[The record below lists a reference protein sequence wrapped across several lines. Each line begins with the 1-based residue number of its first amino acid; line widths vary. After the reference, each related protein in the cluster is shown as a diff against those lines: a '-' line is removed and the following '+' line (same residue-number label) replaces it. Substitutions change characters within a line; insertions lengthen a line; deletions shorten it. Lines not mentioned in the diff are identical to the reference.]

1 MTNADAYISLARASR
16 ETRTEGVAADAT
28 PDYCGRDDA
37 LMDMFFLF
45 AVIFLCVMFGLG
57 IGALALSL
65 LFKLILKISA
75 RASTV
80 VVAAATASSSAPR
93 A

>member
-1 MTNADAYISLARASR
+1 MN
-16 ETRTEGVAADAT
+16 EGVAANAT
-28 PDYCGRDDA
+28 PRFLRRDDG

-57 IGALALSL
+57 VGALALSL
-65 LFKLILKISA
+65 LFKLMLRISA
-75 RASTV
+75 RASSVT
-80 VVAAATASSSAPR
+80 VAAATAPSTAPR

>member
-1 MTNADAYISLARASR
+1 
-16 ETRTEGVAADAT
+16 
-28 PDYCGRDDA
+28 
-37 LMDMFFLF
+37 MDMFFLF

-65 LFKLILKISA
+65 LFKLILRIST

-80 VVAAATASSSAPR
+80 AVAAATVSSSAPR

>member
-1 MTNADAYISLARASR
+1 MNK
-16 ETRTEGVAADAT
+16 GVAADAT
-28 PDYCGRDDA
+28 PGFCGRDDA

-65 LFKLILKISA
+65 LFKLILKIST
-75 RASTV
+75 RASSV
-80 VVAAATASSSAPR
+80 AVAAATVSSSAPR

>member
-1 MTNADAYISLARASR
+1 M
-16 ETRTEGVAADAT
+16 GVAVHAT
-28 PDYCGRDDA
+28 PGFLRRIDA

-65 LFKLILKISA
+65 LFKLMLRISA
-75 RASTV
+75 RASSV
-80 VVAAATASSSAPR
+80 AVAAATAPSSVPR